1 MIGTS
6 FFIHQLVRCSL
17 QKVENHYPDGLPEKI
32 VLNSNDQFLWV
43 GWVLNQAECCSK
55 AASHWANLQ
64 LTNSFENMSS
74 KWKYSPWAL
83 RLQETLE
90 ISKREKGMLEKTKE
104 NTRFF
109 SLMWILFG
117 FDLGSKQYSLLGSR
131 CSEGTGNCKFSLGW
145 GGSLAKS
152 KQTKRLHESLPLW
165 REGKSLPP
173 SSSDIKGARPP
184 TPTHGVL
191 PRGGSRTPCN
201 VWAGSIHT
209 RTGLD
214 NPRERVAVLHPEAAS
229 TKHEGLFLGSLFI
242 SKLNSNGNPTSFK
255 LLLKKNPI
263 TNKSIYLGF
272 HQVYVKT
279 SWISVWFFHWA
290 VSCITLCLC
299 WLPSEDCWESSR
311 SGDRDN
317 TSGEFRRET

>member
-184 TPTHGVL
+184 TPTA
-191 PRGGSRTPCN
+191 CC
-201 VWAGSIHT
+201 
-209 RTGLD
+209 
-214 NPRERVAVLHPEAAS
+214 PEAAPEHPAMCGLEAS
-229 TKHEGLFLGSLFI
+229 TPGQAWTTPERGWR
-242 SKLNSNGNPTSFK
+242 SFTQR
-255 LLLKKNPI
+255 LLPQNMRA
-263 TNKSIYLGF
+263 SF
-272 HQVYVKT
+272 
-279 SWISVWFFHWA
+279 
-290 VSCITLCLC
+290 
-299 WLPSEDCWESSR
+299 
-311 SGDRDN
+311 
-317 TSGEFRRET
+317 